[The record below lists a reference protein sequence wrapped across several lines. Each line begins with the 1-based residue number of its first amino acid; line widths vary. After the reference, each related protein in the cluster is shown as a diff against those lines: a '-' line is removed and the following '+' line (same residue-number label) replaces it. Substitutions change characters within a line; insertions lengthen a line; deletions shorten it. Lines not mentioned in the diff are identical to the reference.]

1 MPRLSVNA
9 KLCGTLLLALA
20 AVTSSGQTPV
30 LRSTTQLV
38 EIDTVATDAHGK
50 PVTDL
55 KSDEFR
61 LYEDGVERPLS
72 HFSYETV
79 QPIDAQAEQ
88 RFHDLTKVRRPGV
101 YGNFTSDTAMVPTNG
116 CTVLLIDWLNTPLEL
131 QSVAQHELRKFLE
144 TVNLSKPLAIYSL
157 DSSLHQVQS
166 FTSNRQVLRDNIE
179 KYGVHSTNLQL
190 QKQADNSLHSQTT
203 DFRVRNSASALL
215 SIAGAIGWM
224 KGHKSVIWLS
234 GAFPAGLMPTNRKG
248 LKYEM
253 EANQGGW
260 LFGEQRNY
268 SDAILQVSHVLSAAN
283 IAVYPVDSTGLQGN
297 MADASQDSVRYS
309 LNPITQDIRER
320 QQAMRD
326 VADLTGGRAFY
337 NHNDIGD
344 EVAAAYDDANS
355 FYALA
360 FTPARKKPDG
370 NVHSVRVECSRPGV
384 HLRYR
389 KSYFAEDKQVL
400 VQMRKFELE
409 SLVRTL
415 GQSADGIALLAEIDK
430 EHNDHLKLWLAGNS
444 LSVLGGP
451 EASLNMDVA
460 IATFDPRGNLL
471 QQNYAEMKVKINS
484 SQLHEIQASGLA
496 QTLQFS
502 RSQESARVRI
512 AVRDLTSG
520 RIGTLEVPLQ

>member
-1 MPRLSVNA
+1 
-9 KLCGTLLLALA
+9 
-20 AVTSSGQTPV
+20 

-55 KSDEFR
+55 KSSEFR
-61 LYEDGVERPLS
+61 VYEDGVERTLS
-72 HFSYETV
+72 HFSYENV
-79 QPIDAQAEQ
+79 QPIDAQAEK
-88 RFHDLTKVRRPGV
+88 RFHDLARTKRPGV
-101 YGNFTSDTAMVPTNG
+101 YANFTPDTAMVPPNG
-116 CTVLLIDWLNTPLEL
+116 CTVLLIDWLNTPREL
-131 QSVAQHELRKFLE
+131 QSSAQHELKKFLE

-179 KYGVHSTNLQL
+179 RYGQHTPNLQP

-203 DFRVRNSASALL
+203 DFRVRSSAAALL
-215 SIAGAIGWM
+215 NIASAIGWM
-224 KGHKSVIWLS
+224 NGHKSVIWLS

-260 LFGEQRNY
+260 LFGERRNY
-268 SDAILQVSHVLSAAN
+268 SDTISQVSHVLSAAN
-283 IAVYPVDSTGLQGN
+283 IAVYPVDATGLQGN
-297 MADASQDSVRYS
+297 MADASQDSIQYS
-309 LNPITQDIRER
+309 LNPITQDIMER

-344 EVAAAYDDANS
+344 EVATAYEDANS

-360 FTPARKKPDG
+360 FTPARNKPDG
-370 NVHSVRVECSRPGV
+370 KVHALRVECSRPGV

-389 KSYFAEDKQVL
+389 KSYFAEDRQVL
-400 VQMRKFELE
+400 VQMKRFELE

-415 GQSADGIALLAEIDK
+415 GQPADGLVLMAAIDK
-430 EHNDHLKLWLAGNS
+430 QHNDRLKLWLDGNS
-444 LSVLGGP
+444 LSVLGGQNP
-451 EASLNMDVA
+451 ALNVDVG
-460 IATFDPRGNLL
+460 IATFDVHGNLL
-471 QQNYAEMKVKINS
+471 QQNYADMNIKITS
-484 SQLHEIQASGLA
+484 SQLHEIQASGLS
-496 QTLQFS
+496 QILQFA
-502 RSQESARVRI
+502 RSKESARVRI